1 MKKLKMKIINKEK
14 EREREREGKMEMNK
28 IHMMIILNRKKENE
42 LRT

>member
-1 MKKLKMKIINKEK
+1 MKIINKEK
-14 EREREREGKMEMNK
+14 EREREREKDGDK